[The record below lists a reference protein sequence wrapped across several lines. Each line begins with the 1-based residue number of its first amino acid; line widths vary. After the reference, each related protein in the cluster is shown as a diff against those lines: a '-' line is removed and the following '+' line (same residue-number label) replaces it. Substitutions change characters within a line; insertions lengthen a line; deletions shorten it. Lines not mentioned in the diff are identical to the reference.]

1 MCLPGQLSVSW
12 DRVSCQALWQRQRL
26 LSAGTN
32 VVKALRQEDHAG
44 PSLLGFLHQLFAGRE
59 VGLFVRGGCHLT
71 DSGQR
76 AKWAGHA
83 AQRRGCF
90 SAAGWRKRS
99 GQPPPP
105 QLIINYCSY
114 YSVIQLLTA
123 AHCTH
128 CGFQGQVDICK
139 TKPTNKS
146 VFEPTLNS
154 LVITQNLQIHDTLLQ
169 RLAHSCKNN
178 QEQQQ
183 QHTCFAA
190 WCCASKLGTR
200 PETLQMIPKRTWAS
214 TSAPDT
220 VTFPDWAILVSSY
233 KHLLLCSA
241 LSSSTGR
248 VKVHSSSHVSSD
260 IKHTSST

>member
-26 LSAGTN
+26 LSAGSN

-99 GQPPPP
+99 GQPPP

-123 AHCTH
+123 AH

-220 VTFPDWAILVSSY
+220 VTFPDWAILVSSINIY
-233 KHLLLCSA
+233 FCVLLCPLQQEELRFILLLLWA
-241 LSSSTGR
+241 QT
-248 VKVHSSSHVSSD
+248 
-260 IKHTSST
+260 

>member
-26 LSAGTN
+26 LSAGSN

-44 PSLLGFLHQLFAGRE
+44 PSLFGFLHQLFAGRE

-71 DSGQR
+71 DSSQR

-90 SAAGWRKRS
+90 SAAGWRKLS
-99 GQPPPP
+99 GQPPP

-123 AHCTH
+123 AHC
-128 CGFQGQVDICK
+128 GFQGHVDICK

-146 VFEPTLNS
+146 VFEPTLQVVM
-154 LVITQNLQIHDTLLQ
+154 LWFADITQSLQIHDTLLQ
-169 RLAHSCKNN
+169 RLSHSCMNK
-178 QEQQQ
+178 QV
-183 QHTCFAA
+183 HTCFAA

-200 PETLQMIPKRTWAS
+200 PEALQMIPKRTWAS

-233 KHLLLCSA
+233 EHLLQCSA
-241 LSSSTGR
+241 VSSSTGR
-248 VKVHSSSHVSSD
+248 VKVHSSSPVSSD